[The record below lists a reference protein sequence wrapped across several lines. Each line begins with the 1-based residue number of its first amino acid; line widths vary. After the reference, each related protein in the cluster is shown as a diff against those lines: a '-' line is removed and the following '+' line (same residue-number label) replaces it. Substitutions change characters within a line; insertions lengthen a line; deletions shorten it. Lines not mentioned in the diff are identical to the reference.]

1 VTERISLLD
10 EIKAGGYQ
18 ASLIATYNAY
28 LPFYEEVVRPHLTA
42 SGCRHNLIMIDA
54 RRCSEAF
61 NDSGSRPR
69 SAGKLYSL
77 IPVKIGGAFH
87 PKILLLLGRNKGSL
101 FVGSHNL
108 TLAGYGSN
116 IELTNKFEY
125 VSARDRKQI
134 QAEITALQD
143 AYQFL
148 KSYIEGQLEIV
159 QEMFEAFERMIPWL
173 REPHL
178 VGNDTPFIGSSI
190 SGEALWEKVQRKLPM
205 RAKRIFV
212 VGPFFDAKL
221 QFIQH
226 LADRLNPQ
234 KLIVGLDPG
243 EVEITDDAP
252 KLLPQAQFVEAQ
264 VLGEGTGY
272 LHAKAILIESTDGQE
287 VLITGS
293 ANPSTA
299 AWLAPPA
306 RRNAEAVVVHDN
318 TQDQVVADI
327 KQLAEQPELNDVS
340 WQLIRNRSKR
350 NVENNSAAPTLVLA
364 MAVDSSLVINLPPDV
379 PELWDEIRVY
389 DGHGNLLG
397 TLKNIA
403 CDEGWLRISLA
414 DMAWYKAASWLE
426 LSTQGIVKFRA
437 LIHHREELTSLGQ
450 TGTERALR
458 ESLATLTGESPMLED
473 VLKIISKVIFAED
486 DEFTSKHAESS
497 SQKRDAESDSSS
509 EKPRFEISVGA
520 MQKDVRKKQF
530 YAEGDLGLI
539 LNALIYGLGKGLYPE
554 AQERQISPRSEEEL
568 VGSEE
573 EELLLSHRI
582 DGTELVQH
590 CQKKIKTI
598 LSRMLKQY
606 EKAKSEMKSV
616 RAIIQLAAVLGLI
629 RHLRC
634 EVEKAA
640 WVPRSQSLLPPVSE
654 LRKFFLE
661 SCRYLYAPNEA
672 LLPNAIVALAGETC
686 PELAY
691 VRGYL
696 VWLAWECDFDVR
708 LAKFSEVR
716 KEKLDEIRA
725 VDRLLQLFPDM
736 MSDASA
742 MGVAHQIQNVG
753 CRFSG
758 YDNWLAGHIKWYE
771 RIAAAANPRLQSVPE
786 AEDLNVGDIV
796 YRKSET
802 PYFTTVLEI
811 NNQRAKLAE
820 NEGTSYKVSFLRLVQ
835 PISANTSPQQ
845 KKDWTTD
852 DWRRVLGGS
861 W

>member
-1 VTERISLLD
+1 MTERISLLD

-28 LPFYEEVVRPHLTA
+28 LPFYEEVVRPHLTT
-42 SGCRHNLIMIDA
+42 SGCRHNLIMMDA

-77 IPVKIGGAFH
+77 VPVKVGGAFH

-108 TLAGYGSN
+108 TLAGYSSN
-116 IELTNKFEY
+116 LELTNKFTY
-125 VSARDRKQI
+125 VFARDRKQI
-134 QAEITALQD
+134 QTEIAALQN

-148 KSYIEGQLEIV
+148 KSYTEGQPEIV

-190 SGEALWEKVQRKLPM
+190 SGEAMWEKVQRKLPT

-221 QFIQH
+221 QFLQH

-234 KLIVGLDPG
+234 KLIVGLDPE

-252 KLLPQAQFVEAQ
+252 QLLPHAHFVNAQG
-264 VLGEGTGY
+264 LDEGTGY

-299 AWLAPPA
+299 AWLAPPVM
-306 RRNAEAVVVHDN
+306 RNAEAVVVRDN

-327 KQLAEQPELNDVS
+327 KQLAEQPELTDVS
-340 WQLIRNRSKR
+340 WQLIRNRPKR
-350 NVENNSAAPTLVLA
+350 NVEDKSAAPTLVLA
-364 MAVDSSLVINLPPDV
+364 IAVDSSLVINLPPGV
-379 PELWDEIRVY
+379 PELWDEIQVF
-389 DGHGNLLG
+389 DGQGNLLEA
-397 TLKNIA
+397 LNNIA
-403 CDEGWLRISLA
+403 CDEGWLRISLGDIA
-414 DMAWYKAASWLE
+414 RYKAASWVE
-426 LSTQGIVKFRA
+426 LSAQGIVKFRA
-437 LIHHREELTSLGQ
+437 LIHHREELTNLGQ

-486 DEFTSKHAESS
+486 EFAIKRAESS
-497 SQKRDAESDSSS
+497 GQRSEAEFDSSS
-509 EKPRFEISVGA
+509 EIPQFEISIGA
-520 MQKDVRKKQF
+520 TPQGIRKKQF

-554 AQERQISPRSEEEL
+554 VQERHISKRSEEEL

-598 LSRMLKQY
+598 FSRMLKQY
-606 EKAKSEMKSV
+606 EKAKSEKKPV

-634 EVEKAA
+634 EVEKVA
-640 WVPRSQSLLPPVSE
+640 WVPRGQSLLPPVSE

-672 LLPNAIVALAGETC
+672 LLPNALVDLEGEDC

-691 VRGYL
+691 IRGYL
-696 VWLAWECDFDVR
+696 VWLAWECDFDAR

-725 VDRLLQLFPDM
+725 IDCLLQLIPDM
-736 MSDASA
+736 KNDVSA
-742 MGVAHQIQNVG
+742 MEAAYQIQNVG
-753 CRFSG
+753 RRLAG
-758 YDNWLAGHIKWYE
+758 YDDWLAGHIKWYE
-771 RIAAAANPRLQSVPE
+771 KITAVAQPRLHSVPE
-786 AEDLNVGDIV
+786 AEELNVGDIV

-811 NNQRAKLAE
+811 NNRKVKLAE
-820 NEGTSYKVSFLRLVQ
+820 NEGTWYSVSFLRMVQ
-835 PISANTSPQQ
+835 PVSANASSSL
-845 KKDWTTD
+845 KKVWTTN
-852 DWRRVLGGS
+852 DWRRVLGGT